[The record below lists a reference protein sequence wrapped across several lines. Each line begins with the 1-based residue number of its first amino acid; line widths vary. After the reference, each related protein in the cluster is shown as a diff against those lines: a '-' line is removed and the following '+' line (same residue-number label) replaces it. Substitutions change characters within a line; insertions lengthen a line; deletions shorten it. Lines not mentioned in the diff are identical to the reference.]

1 MCWKDLTG
9 GPVNEIF
16 AGRFEVDATNCFGP
30 TGPADPTIPRR
41 HPVAGARGFSLLPF
55 TASSLYSAFRDDFR
69 TNMAW
74 RFIGQEENGGAGF
87 EDGDEIDMFTLD
99 YNGAGKFT
107 DNAGFV
113 LKGAEHLVAGAAVLL
128 ATAALM

>member
-1 MCWKDLTG
+1 MCWKDGIGGVLTK
-9 GPVNEIF
+9 IF
-16 AGRFEVDATNCFGP
+16 AGRLEVDADNAFDATGTGGP
-30 TGPADPTIPRR
+30 DPRR
-41 HPVAGARGFSLLPF
+41 NDADGAWGFSLLPF
-55 TASSLYSAFRDDFR
+55 AASWLYSSLDDFR
-69 TNMAW
+69 TNAGF

-128 ATAALM
+128 ATASLM